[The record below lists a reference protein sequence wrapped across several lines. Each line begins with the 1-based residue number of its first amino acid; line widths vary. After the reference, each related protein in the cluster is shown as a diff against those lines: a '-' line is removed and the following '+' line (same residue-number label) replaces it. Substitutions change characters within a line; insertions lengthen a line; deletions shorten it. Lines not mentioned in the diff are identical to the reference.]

1 MLRAY
6 INRSNLALSLSL
18 YNFLTLIS
26 QKKKK
31 IQSFFIFP
39 TMSQSNDLQQQSSAV
54 VPTPFDPSE
63 PSTPVSYPIK
73 TLEELESRA
82 YFDSFHYPFNKSS
95 VSLPS
100 SALSLPNRPRLLVC
114 HDMQG
119 GYGDDKWV
127 QGGSN
132 PEAYAI
138 WHWYLIDV
146 FVYFSH
152 YLVTLPPP
160 CWTNTAHR
168 HGVKV
173 LGTFITEWDDGR
185 RICDKLLETE
195 ESARMYAERLAELA
209 VALGFDGWLINM
221 EINLEVEQIPNLKE
235 FVSHLT
241 QTMHSSLPGSLVI
254 WYDAITI
261 DGKLEWQ
268 DQLSQ
273 KNKPFFDLCDG
284 IFVNYTWKRNYPE
297 LSAAVAGARKFD
309 VYMGI
314 DVFGRNTYGGGQWNT
329 NVALEVLKNDNMS
342 AAIFA
347 PGWLYETKEAPD
359 FRTAQNRWWGLVER
373 SWGVVKSY
381 PNSLP
386 FYSNFD
392 QGHGYHI
399 SVEGGQ
405 VSSAPWNNIS
415 SQGIQPF
422 LEYKDNPTTDS
433 IQVLVDFKEASYRGG
448 VNITF
453 KGTLKDNNDFTARL
467 FKGKLFLGELPLHMA
482 YSVKSDA
489 GSMLGLSLQLSSTLN
504 ERTSVLIAP
513 WENNELSKKFSKVIV
528 PQRVYR
534 QEMAPEWVI
543 QESSIEMNGYI
554 LTEIHA
560 VCYRPKPQIGKLRLE
575 NKSDRHN
582 DTLVQSPSEYFAV
595 LGHITIKTSID
606 NLVFPASSSWLVEG
620 QYIEWSSGSQ
630 GSKNLSVKITWK
642 LMDGSNF
649 QSSKY
654 NIYVEKLEKTASRNS
669 GERVK
674 GIQEYI
680 GVAYVEAFY
689 VDDLSIPSSTSS
701 LNFII
706 QVCGVDGTCQKLYDS
721 PSYQL
726 DVGDTQNVGG
736 LHVL

>member
-1 MLRAY
+1 
-6 INRSNLALSLSL
+6 
-18 YNFLTLIS
+18 
-26 QKKKK
+26 
-31 IQSFFIFP
+31 
-39 TMSQSNDLQQQSSAV
+39 MSQSNDLQQQSSAV

-261 DGKLEWQ
+261 DGKLKWQ

-359 FRTAQNRWWGLVER
+359 FRTAQNRWWTLVEKSWGLVN
-373 SWGVVKSY
+373 KY
-381 PNSLP
+381 PKILP

-399 SVEGGQ
+399 SVEGQQ
-405 VSSAPWNNIS
+405 VMETSWSNMS
-415 SQGIQPF
+415 CQGLQPF
-422 LEYKDNPTTDS
+422 LESIDGPTPET
-433 IQVLVDFKEASYRGG
+433 IQVLVDVKEASYNGG
-448 VNITF
+448 GNITF
-453 KGTLKDNNDFTARL
+453 KGFLEDSAVFTTRL
-467 FKGKLFLGELPLHMA
+467 FLAELPLGNQPLHLT
-482 YSVKSDA
+482 YSVKSD
-489 GSMLGLSLQLSSTLN
+489 GDSQLGLSLQFSSTN
-504 ERTSVLIAP
+504 GERTSVLTASGDM
-513 WENNELSKKFSKVIV
+513 NKFTSKFSKVIMAHPV
-528 PQRVYR
+528 RKPEMDPGWVVYEGR
-534 QEMAPEWVI
+534 
-543 QESSIEMNGYI
+543 IEMNECI

-560 VCYRPKPQIGKLRLE
+560 VCYKQKPKNGELRSEHKIGGHHAKFF
-575 NKSDRHN
+575 S
-582 DTLVQSPSEYFAV
+582 T
-595 LGHITIKTSID
+595 LGHVAIKNSEG
-606 NLVFPASSSWLVEG
+606 NFCMPPSSLWLVEG
-620 QYIEWSSGSQ
+620 QNIKISSDSQ
-630 GSKNLSVKITWK
+630 GSKIVSVKIIWK
-642 LMDGSNF
+642 LKDGNDFMFPS
-649 QSSKY
+649 Y
-654 NIYVEKLEKTASRNS
+654 NIYVVKLAKQVEGNPGTS
-669 GERVK
+669 VK
-674 GIQEYI
+674 GVYNYL
-680 GVAYVEAFY
+680 GVTQVTAFY
-689 VDDLSIPSSTSS
+689 VSDLSVPSGTCS
-701 LNFII
+701 LKFII
-706 QVCGVDGTCQKLYDS
+706 QACDFDGACQKLDDS
-721 PSYQL
+721 PYFQL
-726 DVGDTQNVGG
+726 DIEGQ
-736 LHVL
+736 